1 MTKALCFRRPVLLI
15 LFRLSSEFSRGSVV
29 KNLYIRDSLR
39 IDTDADEQTRC
50 ETPLPGSDRI
60 GKVFIVVGQD
70 VRKCLIC
77 DQLFT
82 RRAASE
88 HATAACQPIS

>member
-1 MTKALCFRRPVLLI
+1 MR
-15 LFRLSSEFSRGSVV
+15 
-29 KNLYIRDSLR
+29 NLYLRDSL
-39 IDTDADEQTRC
+39 IDMTPDETTQRDAGSIHTD
-50 ETPLPGSDRI
+50 GI

-70 VRKCLIC
+70 VRRCLIC

>member
-1 MTKALCFRRPVLLI
+1 MT
-15 LFRLSSEFSRGSVV
+15 
-29 KNLYIRDSLR
+29 NLYLRDSLR
-39 IDTDADEQTRC
+39 IDMDADETNSARAQLPTR
-50 ETPLPGSDRI
+50 TDRI

>member
-1 MTKALCFRRPVLLI
+1 MVR
-15 LFRLSSEFSRGSVV
+15 
-29 KNLYIRDSLR
+29 NLYLRDSLR
-39 IDTDADEQTRC
+39 IDMDADETNSARRGS
-50 ETPLPGSDRI
+50 PGTDRI

>member
-1 MTKALCFRRPVLLI
+1 MTDTYLC
-15 LFRLSSEFSRGSVV
+15 
-29 KNLYIRDSLR
+29 DSL
-39 IDTDADEQTRC
+39 IDM
-50 ETPLPGSDRI
+50 GSDDKAQRDAGSIHTDQI

-77 DQLFT
+77 EQLLT

-88 HATAACQPIS
+88 HAKAVCHPVS

>member
-1 MTKALCFRRPVLLI
+1 MR
-15 LFRLSSEFSRGSVV
+15 
-29 KNLYIRDSLR
+29 NLYIRDSLR
-39 IDTDADEQTRC
+39 IDTDADEQTRR
-50 ETPLPGSDRI
+50 ETRSPGSDRI

>member
-1 MTKALCFRRPVLLI
+1 MH
-15 LFRLSSEFSRGSVV
+15 
-29 KNLYIRDSLR
+29 LYLRDSL
-39 IDTDADEQTRC
+39 IDMTPDETTQRDA
-50 ETPLPGSDRI
+50 GSIHTDRI

-77 DQLFT
+77 EQLFT

-88 HATAACQPIS
+88 HAKGACHWVLGRKAGLYTVSQQKESTC